1 LQQCLPIHCPS
12 TSESLST
19 DNKIMME
26 TISKKEQNFPMLK
39 ISYALLTIIQIL
51 TTLDRLTIQQDHK
64 IIF

>member
-1 LQQCLPIHCPS
+1 
-12 TSESLST
+12 
-19 DNKIMME
+19 ME